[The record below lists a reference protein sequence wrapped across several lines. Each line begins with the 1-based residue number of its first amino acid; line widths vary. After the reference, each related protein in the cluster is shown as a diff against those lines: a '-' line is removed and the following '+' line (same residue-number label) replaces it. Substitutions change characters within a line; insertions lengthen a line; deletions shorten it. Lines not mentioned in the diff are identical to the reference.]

1 MATKETC
8 YSVDRYVKWYLYPV
22 FDVKGRPDLQLTT
35 YEVLIERREAPP
47 QATTAPMIKE
57 VVKEVV
63 LIPCSYCGALMPQ
76 SSVFCPNCG
85 ARRKT

>member
-1 MATKETC
+1 VAAKETC
-8 YSVDRYVKWYLYPV
+8 YSVDRYVKWFLSSV

-35 YEVLIERREAPP
+35 YEVMVERHEAP
-47 QATTAPMIKE
+47 QATAAPVVKE

-63 LIPCSYCGALMPQ
+63 LIPCSYCGSLMPQ